1 MNDTTE
7 IAEFEVA
14 RVLALCTVG
23 LSRSGLSDEKI
34 AAVLRARADLL
45 APRQPETEAAE
56 RAADAARRD
65 ALDERQ
71 RKAKMKAAMEE
82 ERRVKRCEQIEGAYL
97 AAINGRDPK
106 RIRVIDL
113 LSPIFA
119 AVPDMST
126 QEAAELLCRASG
138 MVPVI

>member
-7 IAEFEVA
+7 MDVELQVA
-14 RVLALCTVG
+14 RVLAQCTSDLWDIG
-23 LSRSGLSDEKI
+23 LRSDEKI

-45 APRQPETEAAE
+45 APRRPETEAAE
-56 RAADAARRD
+56 RAADVARID
-65 ALDERQ
+65 ALRN
-71 RKAKMKAAMEE
+71 AAMKEDME
-82 ERRVKRCEQIEGAYL
+82 KEQRVKRFEQIERAYL
-97 AAINGRDPK
+97 AAINGREPES
-106 RIRVIDL
+106 IHVLDL

-138 MVPVI
+138 MELFI

>member
-1 MNDTTE
+1 MNDMTE
-7 IAEFEVA
+7 MHVEFQVA
-14 RVLALCTVG
+14 RVLATCTSDLWEIG
-23 LSRSGLSDEKI
+23 LRSDEKI

-45 APRQPETEAAE
+45 APRRPETEAAE
-56 RAADAARRD
+56 RAADVARID
-65 ALDERQ
+65 ALRN
-71 RKAKMKAAMEE
+71 AAMKEDME
-82 ERRVKRCEQIEGAYL
+82 KEQRVKRFEQIERAYL
-97 AAINGRDPK
+97 AAINGRDPE

-138 MVPVI
+138 MEPFI